1 MPETWEAQPAVFM
14 VPFDTPKITGRGWM
28 SLGQL

>member
-1 MPETWEAQPAVFM
+1 MGVGEAQPAVFM

-28 SLGQL
+28 LLGQL